1 MFTTRIHQRSAW
13 TGIRILCLGLL
24 LFCCG
29 LHTACGPQDIIRN
42 PQNPS
47 APGAENKTE
56 VRPDPQDT
64 VNRVLAALQADDTR
78 SLLKDIY
85 PLSLEKY
92 GEGQIVERNAKIH
105 QDLGIEE
112 IRYDKLAPTEEAT
125 DTGQLFYSAE
135 VHLRGKYGDISGPV
149 LLSFIWHPAAQAW
162 QLEWTPSLILPGL
175 KATGEVQVETLPA
188 QRGEIFDRAGWPLA
202 INRTVA
208 QVSLVPRDFDQAQI
222 PVVNDLLGLTPGT
235 IEAKLAQ
242 SWVQE
247 DSLVPIGLLPDM
259 QRIDYK
265 VFRSLGL
272 TWTERPSRYYPFKQ
286 ATAQLIGYVG
296 QPSAEDYNNPD
307 LPDLSE
313 EDLVGK
319 TGLEAI
325 YDKVLRGKPGIRVY
339 ISGQYEKSLYEQ
351 PAQDGQDLKLTIDA
365 LAQRDLYER
374 VQGEH
379 LVLSGLDPE
388 TGQILV
394 LLSSPS
400 YDPNDFV
407 LGISQ
412 EAYNA
417 LAQNPAQPLSPAF
430 AGATSPGSTQ
440 KLATAIIALRS
451 GQWGL
456 HDKMYIEGKEWQ
468 PDDSWG
474 NYYVTRF
481 RALDQEFDLAEALVY
496 SDNIFFARL
505 ATSLGPDIFN
515 AGMHQLGLGQRLTQD
530 YPFAV
535 SQISNHG
542 DLGPEE
548 GLLLADSAYGQ
559 GEVLY
564 TPIHLAEIYAS
575 LVNGGRLLPVSLILP
590 SEAVDTSAQPVGVQV
605 LEEEEIKILQ
615 EALRRVVTDQYP
627 KQMSRANIELA
638 GKSGTAELGL
648 DEQGEQMINSWFVG
662 YDQKQPCIVMAQ
674 TYYQAQKDEDPYR
687 SHALFADYMSQLAGD
702 KGYQIPPVKQET
714 IHDLQQIPAF
724 HYYEAAEEEDA
735 EEEEKP

>member
-175 KATGEVQVETLPA
+175 KATGEVQVETLLA

-379 LVLSGLDPE
+379 LVLSGMDPE

-575 LVNGGRLLPVSLILP
+575 LVNGGRLLPVSLILSP
-590 SEAVDTSAQPVGVQV
+590 EAADTSAQPVGVQV

>member
-1 MFTTRIHQRSAW
+1 MLTTHTHQLSAW
-13 TGIRILCLGLL
+13 RGIRLLCLALL
-24 LFCCG
+24 VFCCG
-29 LHTACGPQDIIRN
+29 LYAACGPQDIIKD
-42 PQNPS
+42 PQNPTFAS
-47 APGAENKTE
+47 PEDKTA

-64 VNRVLAALQADDTR
+64 VNRVVAALQADDTR

-92 GEGQIVERNAKIH
+92 GEGQIVDRNAKIH

-112 IRYDKLAPTEEAT
+112 IRYDKLAPTQEAA

-149 LLSFIWHPAAQAW
+149 LLSFIWHPDAQAW

-208 QVSLVPRDFDQAQI
+208 QVSLVPRDFDQTKI
-222 PVVNDLLGLTPGT
+222 PEVNDLLNLTPGT

-247 DSLVPIGLLPDM
+247 DSLVPIGLVPEM
-259 QRIDYK
+259 QNIDYK

-296 QPSAEDYNNPD
+296 QPSAEDFANPD

-325 YDKVLRGKPGIRVY
+325 YDQELRGKPGIRVY

-351 PAQDGQDLKLTIDA
+351 PAQNGQDLKLTLDA

-374 VQGEH
+374 AQGEN

-474 NYYVTRF
+474 NYHVTRF
-481 RALDQEFDLAEALVY
+481 RELDQEFDLAEALVY

-505 ATSLGPDIFN
+505 ATNLGPDIFN
-515 AGMHQLGLGQRLTQD
+515 AGMHQLGLGQSLTPD

-542 DLGPEE
+542 DLESDE
-548 GLLLADSAYGQ
+548 GILLADSSYGQ

-575 LVNGGRLLPVSLILP
+575 LVNGGRLLPVTLLLP
-590 SEAVDTSAQPVGVQV
+590 PEEAEVSAKLEGIQV
-605 LEEEEIKILQ
+605 LDQEEIETLQ

-627 KQMSRANIELA
+627 EQMSRTNLELA

-648 DEQGEQMINSWFVG
+648 DDQGEQMINSWFVG
-662 YDQKQPCIVMAQ
+662 YDQKQPHIVMAQ

-702 KGYQIPPVKQET
+702 KGYQVPAIKWET
-714 IHDLQQIPAF
+714 LHDPQQIPAF
-724 HYYEAAEEEDA
+724 HFYEAPEEEDT
-735 EEEEKP
+735 EEES